1 MKSEMT
7 YMEALLGVLVI
18 GLFVA
23 LMTVIG
29 EQDYQDAQREERNTC
44 LMVAQGHWPAE
55 TAEGYRCPE
64 RVAGA
69 NHE

>member
-1 MKSEMT
+1 MSLT
-7 YMEALLGVLVI
+7 VIDTVIGALILAAFIGVL
-18 GLFVA
+18 A
-23 LMTVIG
+23 WTG
-29 EQDYQDAQREERNTC
+29 EQDYQDALREERNAC

-69 NHE
+69 MK

>member
-1 MKSEMT
+1 MSLT
-7 YMEALLGVLVI
+7 AIDTAIGALILAAFIAVL
-18 GLFVA
+18 A
-23 LMTVIG
+23 WAG
-29 EQDYQDAQREERNTC
+29 EQDYQEALREERTAC

-69 NHE
+69 ME

>member
-1 MKSEMT
+1 MA
-7 YMEALLGVLVI
+7 YGNIILGAAALGAFIALLAML
-18 GLFVA
+18 
-23 LMTVIG
+23 G
-29 EQDYQDAQREERNTC
+29 EQDYKTAIMEERTAC

-69 NHE
+69 ME

>member
-1 MKSEMT
+1 MNNYSFGEILMGAT
-7 YMEALLGVLVI
+7 TIIA
-18 GLFVA
+18 FVA

-29 EQDYQDAQREERNTC
+29 EQDYQDALAEERTTC

-55 TAEGYRCPE
+55 TAEGYDCPE

-69 NHE
+69 NYE